1 MGKLETATKPYMN
14 NSRTTQNHEPT
25 GSHVAHTAERLDD
38 NEVHLSLEDVHG
50 TVKVPDHRA
59 GFWRQWLA
67 FVGPAILVSVGYMD
81 PGNWGTDLQGGAQ
94 FKYGLLWVVGA
105 ASLMAIFMQVIS
117 ARLGVVTGKDLAQC
131 CHDWYP
137 KWTRWPNW
145 LMAEV
150 AIGACDLAEVLG
162 SAVALNLLFHIPLLW
177 AVIITGFD
185 VLLLL
190 ALQRFGMRTIE
201 AIVVILV
208 ATIAVCYFIEIFVLP
223 QVQPS
228 FLEMGRALISPHFG
242 QSAMIYVAIG
252 IIGATVMPHNLYLH
266 SALVQSRQ
274 LQKDTPSIRR
284 AIRFNTIDST
294 VALTIA
300 FFVNAAILVLAA
312 IVFFGKDSV
321 TVAGGQIVRFSAD
334 SDWIQVA
341 YLTLAPL
348 LGTVAAST
356 LFAVALLASGQS
368 STITGTLAGQVV
380 MEGFMHWRIQPWLRR
395 LITRTLAIL
404 PAVFIIGVRGNSSIT
419 DLLTLS
425 QVVLAL
431 QLPFAMFPLLHF
443 TSSSKRMGK
452 WKIGWFLLILGW
464 ASAILITAMDIYGL
478 PDSLRAAWQVI
489 VGG

>member
-1 MGKLETATKPYMN
+1 MENERPLSTAKPAPGAN
-14 NSRTTQNHEPT
+14 
-25 GSHVAHTAERLDD
+25 A
-38 NEVHLSLEDVHG
+38 HLSLENVHG
-50 TVKVPDHRA
+50 SIEVPHHQA
-59 GFWRQWLA
+59 SFWEQWRA

-94 FKYGLLWVVGA
+94 FKYALLWVVGL

-131 CHDWYP
+131 CRDWYP
-137 KWTRWPNW
+137 SWTRWPNW
-145 LMAEV
+145 LLSEV

-177 AVIITGFD
+177 AVIITGLD

-190 ALQRFGMRTIE
+190 GLQRFGMRTIE
-201 AIVVILV
+201 AVVLILV

-223 QVQPS
+223 ETQPGFWELGRS
-228 FLEMGRALISPHFG
+228 FLTPSLR
-242 QSAMIYVAIG
+242 QSGMIYVAIG

-266 SALVQSRQ
+266 SALVQSRR
-274 LQKDTPSIRR
+274 LQKDDSSIRR
-284 AIRFNTIDST
+284 ALQFNTIDST
-294 VALTIA
+294 VALTVA
-300 FFVNAAILVLAA
+300 FFVNAAIMVLAA
-312 IVFFGKDSV
+312 TVFFGKTGI
-321 TVAGGQIVRFSAD
+321 TVPGGKFITFSPD
-334 SDWIQVA
+334 SDWIRVA

-348 LGTVAAST
+348 LGTVTAST
-356 LFAVALLASGQS
+356 LFAVALLAAGQS

-380 MEGFMHWRIQPWLRR
+380 MEGFMHWRIKPWVRR
-395 LITRTLAIL
+395 LITRALAIL
-404 PAVFIIGVRGNSSIT
+404 PAVLIIGLRGDNSVT

-443 TSSSKRMGK
+443 TSSQIRMGK
-452 WKIGWFLLILGW
+452 WKNGFVLLFAGW

-478 PDSLRAAWQVI
+478 PDSLKTAWQLI
-489 VGG
+489 TGS